1 MAQQPKQGIFNIYSS
16 NQSLPGGNKSV
27 YLESPYMAKFKETAE
42 NDRLMESKRL
52 MYVAATRAKEM
63 LIILNHNKND
73 SDFNGYWKDLLD
85 QSVPEL
91 PIAEKIIEDSAS
103 TATEELQTEIDET
116 IKPNYIS
123 KKTIEKLSVN
133 DCEIINPSKLNGINE
148 DKRDYENDSDST
160 PVQIQNDFII
170 TQPLKGTVI
179 HAMFENTVNRI
190 KSSKNRGEVISYL
203 LEDNDKRDEIIRYV
217 LASTLTKT
225 NAEYDIQKVYKA
237 NISELDKHLKTFLCD
252 SQIMDELQT
261 ADEIYTEL
269 PFEIATIENA
279 TNKPSTI
286 VRGVMDLVMKF
297 KSSENVKYQIWDYKT
312 NEKTEESICDFEKT
326 LYNKYKPQLELYEK
340 NLYEIALHGGEKINV
355 LPPKI
360 YHLYR

>member
-1 MAQQPKQGIFNIYSS
+1 M
-16 NQSLPGGNKSV
+16 
-27 YLESPYMAKFKETAE
+27 
-42 NDRLMESKRL
+42 
-52 MYVAATRAKEM
+52 
-63 LIILNHNKND
+63 
-73 SDFNGYWKDLLD
+73 
-85 QSVPEL
+85 
-91 PIAEKIIEDSAS
+91 
-103 TATEELQTEIDET
+103 
-116 IKPNYIS
+116 
-123 KKTIEKLSVN
+123 N

-312 NEKTEESICDFEKT
+312 NEKTEESICDFEKA

-340 NLYEIALHGGEKINV
+340 NLYEIALRGGEKINV